1 MPKYKLNKEASI
13 IAFSRLLSL
22 LLRYF
27 YVSLAPAFHFL
38 NSLIHQNILRYS
50 TKSYKN
56 PSGQVAERLTL
67 EGYEILH
74 FGVL

>member
-1 MPKYKLNKEASI
+1 MPKYKLNKEALI
-13 IAFSRLLSL
+13 VAFFRLLSL

-27 YVSLAPAFHFL
+27 YVSLAPAFYFL
-38 NSLIHQNILRYS
+38 NSLTHQNILRYI

-56 PSGQVAERLTL
+56 PSGQVVETLTL